1 MITERRDVRKRPYLS
16 LERFLLEEFRQP
28 PEARRPGMDSPL
40 EPPEGASPA
49 NTLILAP

>member
-1 MITERRDVRKRPYLS
+1 MITERRDVRKRPHLS

-28 PEARRPGMDSPL
+28 QEARPGMDSPL

-49 NTLILAP
+49 NTSILAP